1 MNKELINGVLD
12 AVVDFVSAC
21 ANDVCENESE
31 EYVIFA
37 GSVTSDSKGNLKT
50 YSTSGDLVTQV
61 PVRKIL
67 SNLKTLG
74 HNVVDLIDADEA
86 ERKVEREADEAAE
99 AADAEAHNKEIEDKI
114 NDLQSE
120 ISSLKLRKKHVV
132 RHYVKRF

>member
-1 MNKELINGVLD
+1 MKKELINGVID
-12 AVVDFVSAC
+12 AVIKFIGAC
-21 ANDVCENESE
+21 SNDVCDNEE
-31 EYVIFA
+31 VEYVVFD
-37 GSVTSDSKGNLKT
+37 GSVKTDSKGNIKT
-50 YSTSGDLVTQV
+50 YSKSGDLVAQI
-61 PVRKIL
+61 PLRPIL
-67 SNLKTLG
+67 TNLKDLG
-74 HNVVDLIDADEA
+74 HNVIDLIDADEA